1 MAYQLAVFVENKPGR
16 LARVTE
22 LLAGAKI
29 NVRAVT
35 IADARDFGL
44 VKVIVDKPREALK
57 VLEHDGFTV
66 KRQEILAVGV
76 EDEPGGLHTALE
88 TLAEHGLNVKDA
100 YGFIEQSGGRAI
112 LILEVEDFQKAL
124 TIVEKAGI
132 RSLEDEL
139 YQL

>member
-16 LARVTE
+16 LARLTE

-35 IADARDFGL
+35 IADAHDFGL
-44 VKVIVDKPREALK
+44 VKVIVDKPRDALR
-57 VLEHDGFTV
+57 VLERDGFTV
-66 KRQEILAVGV
+66 KRQEVLAVGV

-88 TLAEHGLNVKDA
+88 TLAEHGLNIKDA
-100 YGFIEQSGGRAI
+100 YGFIERSGGRAI
-112 LILEVEDFQKAL
+112 LILEVDDFQKAL

-132 RSLEDEL
+132 RCLEDEL